1 MHALANFSFVWLGGF
16 SVLCNL
22 AGKQSISKK
31 LSNKEKKKT
40 QRLSARAKNNYHSPS
55 PITNT
60 YKNTKNIIRYI
71 SKEIKG
77 HFCFIFMNY
86 IHIQYTD
93 TICLEVSLTQV
104 SVNNVTDLWLP
115 RGAREYYYAIM
126 S

>member
-1 MHALANFSFVWLGGF
+1 MAWRILGVVQPCGKTVNFQKV
-16 SVLCNL
+16 V
-22 AGKQSISKK
+22 KQR
-31 LSNKEKKKT
+31 EKKT
-40 QRLSARAKNNYHSPS
+40 QRLSTRAKNNYHSPS

>member
-1 MHALANFSFVWLGGF
+1 MAWRILGVVQPCGKTVNFQKV
-16 SVLCNL
+16 VE
-22 AGKQSISKK
+22 QR
-31 LSNKEKKKT
+31 EKKT
-40 QRLSARAKNNYHSPS
+40 QRLSTRAKNNYHSPS
-55 PITNT
+55 PISNT
-60 YKNTKNIIRYI
+60 YKNTKL
-71 SKEIKG
+71 SKG